1 MFRRLAP
8 LVAPAAALL
17 LALGAA
23 LPAAAAR
30 PFPDRI
36 ELPPGWQPEGITAG
50 RGTTVYVGSL
60 ATGAIW
66 QGDVRTGR
74 GDTLVDPV
82 GAPAVGIDY
91 ERGANRIW
99 VAGGDTGQVRV
110 YDAATGDPLAT
121 YQFGPTG
128 FINDIVVTR
137 DAVYA
142 TDSNIQQLLVVPLGP
157 GGALPASGFVLPL
170 SGEIDYAAGQFNA
183 NGIVATRGWLILVQ
197 SFNGKLFRVDPG
209 TGEAFEID
217 APAGAAASGDGLE
230 LHGARLHVIRNFPN
244 TVTTLRLGPGL
255 RSARVVDE
263 VSQADDGIDVDIP
276 TTGAWV
282 AGSLYVV
289 NARFTTPPTS
299 GTAYWIT
306 RVP

>member
-1 MFRRLAP
+1 MLRRSAP
-8 LVAPAAALL
+8 LVAVAAALL

-23 LPAAAAR
+23 LPAFAAR

-36 ELPPGWQPEGITAG
+36 DLPDGWQPEGITAG

-66 QGDVRTGR
+66 KGDVRTGV

-110 YDAATGDPLAT
+110 YDATTGDPLAT
-121 YQFGPTG
+121 YQFGSTG

-142 TDSNIQQLLVVPLGP
+142 TDSNGPQLLVVPLGD

-170 SGEIDYAAGQFNA
+170 GGEIEYAAGQFNA

-197 SFNGKLFRVDPG
+197 SFNGRLFRVDPS
-209 TGEAFEID
+209 TGEALAID
-217 APAGAAASGDGLE
+217 APADAAASGDGLE
-230 LHGARLHVIRNFPN
+230 LHGSRLHVIRNFPN
-244 TVTTLRLGPGL
+244 TITTLRLGPGL
-255 RSARVVDE
+255 RSATVVDE
-263 VSQADDGIDVDIP
+263 VSRTDDGIDVDIP

-289 NARFTTPPTS
+289 NARFTTPPTAE
-299 GTAYWIT
+299 TEYWIT
-306 RVP
+306 RIP